1 MLHPQK
7 KIPKREIKEDTL
19 VTKYFEART
28 WIEEH
33 RRLAG
38 YIVAA
43 PIVLVAL
50 WFWWSQKTAEWNE
63 TATTQLAK
71 VQPYYD
77 QANYDAA
84 IKGVVQEGT
93 QGLQAIVDEYG
104 NTRTGELA
112 RFYLANSYFAI
123 RDFDKALACYKDVSV
138 SDKMV
143 SASALAGIAACHEAK
158 GNHDEAG
165 GYFEKAASKD
175 MSGIQAPE
183 NLRNA
188 AANFAAAGKNE
199 KAVELLKTL
208 KKEFPNSQA
217 ARDIDRYIAQYSS
230 GLS

>member
-1 MLHPQK
+1 M
-7 KIPKREIKEDTL
+7 KEDRL
-19 VTKYFEART
+19 VTKYFETRT

-38 YIVAA
+38 YIIAA
-43 PIVLVAL
+43 PIVLAAL

-63 TATTQLAK
+63 SATTQLAK
-71 VQPYYD
+71 VQLYYD
-77 QANYDAA
+77 QGNYDQA
-84 IKGVVQEGT
+84 INGVVQEGT
-93 QGLQAIVDEYG
+93 QGLKAIVDEYG

-112 RFYLANSYFAI
+112 RFYLANSYFALGNY
-123 RDFDKALACYKDVSV
+123 DKALECYKEVSV
-138 SDKMV
+138 SDKLI
-143 SASALAGIAACHEAK
+143 SASALAGIAACYEAK

-175 MSGIQAPE
+175 MSGIQAPD

-188 AANFAAAGKNE
+188 ATNFAAAGKNE

-208 KKEFPNSQA
+208 KKEFPNAPA
-217 ARDIDRYIAQYSS
+217 ARDIDRYIAEYTS